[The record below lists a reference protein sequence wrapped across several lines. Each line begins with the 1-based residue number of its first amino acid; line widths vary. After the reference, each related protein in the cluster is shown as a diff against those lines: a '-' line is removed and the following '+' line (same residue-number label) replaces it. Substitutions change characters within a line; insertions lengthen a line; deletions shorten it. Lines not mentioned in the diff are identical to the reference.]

1 MKKMKL
7 FPKTFIYTFCM
18 LLVINLSL
26 HLMIYFF
33 YPKVYLERMEQNM
46 ETQISELQEQLQRSA
61 EGESGKTLLNFAK
74 ENQLNITVE
83 TTEGE
88 KTYQGMGFQ
97 ISFPSEEDMIF
108 SVGNMENTPSVI
120 VKNRVLETEDGT
132 EIKAQFMSSAK
143 PLKEATDMIEFL
155 LPVTFAVTVLFS
167 VIFAWFYSKKITN
180 PMVKMLKVTTDMK
193 NRKPD
198 AVFQVQTGDEMGML
212 AEQIN
217 EVYGC
222 LLQTIQQLDEEKERM
237 LDMEKS
243 KTVFLRSASHELKTP
258 LAGLRILLEN
268 MQYRIGKYKDRDR
281 YLPEAIDMVDQLNDM
296 VKQILDTSKMQEK
309 MNGEEKEEIQVKK
322 MTEEILQK
330 FQMQIAEK
338 QLKII
343 VKPDRNTT
351 VLMGR
356 ENFRQVWSNLISN
369 AVRYTEKE
377 GMIKIGATGTQ
388 IWIENTCKPLPKEQ
402 LQYISEPFYRADATR
417 NQRGGSGLGLYVVT
431 QILKKEGL
439 DWKFEPMEEGM
450 RFTMEEKVEDCNQ
463 SVL

>member
-33 YPKVYLERMEQNM
+33 YPKVYLDRMEQNM
-46 ETQISELQEQLQRSA
+46 ETQINELQEQLQRSTEA
-61 EGESGKTLLNFAK
+61 ECGRKLLNFAK

-83 TTEGE
+83 TAEGE

-108 SVGNMENTPSVI
+108 SVGNMKNTPSVI
-120 VKNRVLETEDGT
+120 VKNRILETEDRT
-132 EIKAQFMSSAK
+132 EIKTQFMSSAR

-198 AVFQVQTGDEMGML
+198 AAFQIQTGDEMGRL

-309 MNGEEKEEIQVKK
+309 MNGEEKEEIPVKK
-322 MTEEILQK
+322 MTEEILRQ
-330 FQMQIAEK
+330 FQIQIAEK
-338 QLKII
+338 QLEIT
-343 VKPDRNTT
+343 VEPDKNTT

-377 GMIKIGATGTQ
+377 GMIKIGETGKQ
-388 IWIENTCKPLPKEQ
+388 IWIENTCKPLQKEQ
-402 LQYISEPFYRADATR
+402 LQYISEPFYRTDATR

-431 QILKKEGL
+431 QILKKEGM
-439 DWKFEPMEEGM
+439 DWKFEPVEEGM
-450 RFTMEEKVEDCNQ
+450 RFTMGEKGEDC
-463 SVL
+463 S